1 MTSASQK
8 WPEDFAKRLRLIV
21 PPGILPG
28 VQRGYLASRL
38 TTFRLNTLKATEGDV
53 MRAFAKTDLVCE
65 PIPNFSGAY
74 TLKKGSFKKLT
85 ESRPYVE
92 GWIYVQS
99 LSSQIPPLVL
109 MPRSGEMV
117 LDMAA
122 APGGKTCQMAALMQG
137 IGEIIALEPDKVR
150 FERLKHNVEKQGAT
164 IVRCLNIPGEKL
176 GVEFESYFD
185 RVLLD
190 APCSSEGTFCLNDR
204 TSYAHWSV
212 DFVAKMAKRQKKLLT
227 AAWRALKPGG
237 LLVYSTCAMSPEENE
252 EVVDFGLKELPECSA
267 VAIPLKHSFL
277 TRAMPSWNGLHF
289 APGVTEARRIYPS
302 EKMEGFFVAALR
314 KSIS

>member
-21 PPGILPG
+21 PPGILPS
-28 VQRGYLASRL
+28 VSRGYVATRP
-38 TTFRLNTLKATEGDV
+38 TTFRINTLKTTEDDAR
-53 MRAFAKTDLVCE
+53 RAFSKTDLICE
-65 PIPNFSGAY
+65 PVPNFSGAY

-109 MPRSGEMV
+109 APRPGEIV

-122 APGGKTCQMAALMQG
+122 APGGKTCQIAALMR
-137 IGEIIALEPDKVR
+137 GEGELVALEPDKIR
-150 FERLKHNVEKQGAT
+150 FERLKHNVEKQRAALA
-164 IVRCLNIPGEKL
+164 RCLNTPGEKL
-176 GVEFESYFD
+176 GVEFDSYFD

-204 TSYAHWSV
+204 VSYAHWSV
-212 DFVAKMAKRQKKLLT
+212 DFVQKMAKRQKRLLT
-227 AAWRALKPGG
+227 AAWRVLKPGG
-237 LLVYSTCAMSPEENE
+237 LLVYSTCALSPEENE
-252 EVVDFGLKELPECSA
+252 EVVDFGLKELPGSA
-267 VAIPLKHSFL
+267 SVAIPLKHSFL
-277 TRAMPSWNGLHF
+277 MRAMPSWNGSHF
-289 APGVTEARRIYPS
+289 APGVAESRRIYPS

-314 KSIS
+314 KSAS